1 MTLEDIEKAEQI
13 SEAARIE
20 LESRVVQLNKE
31 LADQRLKSER
41 MSEEIKSRDVR
52 IGQLL
57 KSEQVL
63 KDSHRQ
69 EVLRLFKQMEAS
81 AGNNMTSSSG
91 EEIKLEGDGIQTG
104 SVNEVTLKF
113 KIEELT
119 KELKQKDELLESY
132 SKVTEE
138 KSANLRQQ
146 ISDLTNHNE
155 EVKAEVNIQRNRTV
169 KLQEKIELLIAEAS
183 TLREKLSII
192 ETEKQSWENKVSHL
206 IFELDRSKG
215 ELNRIEMKNSTELV
229 KLKEE
234 IEKSFDEAAQA
245 IADKQALQEDLET
258 LQTSHSYLKKEL
270 EDKSKIIHDLQ
281 IKTKDLEQLLQQ
293 VEGLN
298 KPTNRDDVQNLKTA
312 IRELNSKLESE
323 LKLNHFL
330 NTELQNMKQSV
341 AFLTNSEKELREAFT
356 DVRAEAQRLSAVLAE
371 KEAILGQKEKELE
384 EVVSENRQINEEYT
398 KLQEEYSSTN
408 NRASTVGQEK
418 EGLALEARSAASRIQ
433 ELQKTLT
440 QKVEEAH
447 QLNEKYNSAQLKLV
461 TTNQEYSSLRQSTQR
476 EVQSLQTSIKSLNDH
491 NKMLIEMKKDKEIE
505 LLRLKTET
513 DKRINS
519 IQIELKDY
527 KMLCDTLE
535 ASAKAEGGA
544 RGDFAQMIS
553 AFRRKSDESRA
564 LALEMSQSED
574 VVKLRAQLNDR
585 SSLVQRLQ
593 LQNEQQIKTMDRELK
608 TIKAQFQQIDRA
620 YRAALEAF
628 QLKTAELVKQ
638 REEVVL
644 MQQEKE
650 TLQNE
655 NRSIKSH
662 LRHIMR
668 ESSDLKQEMSKLSKS
683 NSHLSQCIAERDNRI
698 SDLCSDENDA
708 RDRLALEYKKKLE
721 EAENTLKA
729 KETLIQ
735 SLETQIKSLTEKLK
749 ETKQGYVPNASL
761 DSIEREF
768 VLGWYFDMLDAFKS
782 MKYFEKEQISE
793 NNPEQVRKISK
804 AILAA
809 TAEIN
814 VNYSLL

>member
-323 LKLNHFL
+323 LKL
-330 NTELQNMKQSV
+330 
-341 AFLTNSEKELREAFT
+341 RESFT